1 MSSQFSFSE
10 PVLTAEH
17 NHQHIFTSQC
27 LKRKLETSGRNGFTA
42 VEENVMCA
50 GEQDCNLI
58 SEVGR
63 CSTLLDYGRVQV
75 A

>member
-1 MSSQFSFSE
+1 
-10 PVLTAEH
+10 
-17 NHQHIFTSQC
+17 
-27 LKRKLETSGRNGFTA
+27 LKRKLETSGRNGFAA
-42 VEENVMCA
+42 VEENVMGA